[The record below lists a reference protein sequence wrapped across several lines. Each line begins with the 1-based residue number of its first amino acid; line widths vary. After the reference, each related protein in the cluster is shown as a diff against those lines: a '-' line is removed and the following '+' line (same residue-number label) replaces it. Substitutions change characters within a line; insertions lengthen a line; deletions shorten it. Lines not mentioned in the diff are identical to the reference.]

1 LLHISEIS
9 FKRLETVEEELKV
22 GQMIEVK
29 LIEIDE
35 KSGKYRLSRK
45 VLLEKPEG
53 FVDPAQHD
61 RGPRGPRDDRGG
73 RGDNRDRRDGGDRGG
88 RPPRR
93 DYDRR

>member
-1 LLHISEIS
+1 MEN
-9 FKRLETVEEELKV
+9 VEDVLKV

-45 VLLEKPEG
+45 ALLEKPEG
-53 FVDPAQHD
+53 YVEPAPFD

-73 RGDNRDRRDGGDRGG
+73 RDSRDRRDGDRGG